1 MPVYETTTMRLTQQE
16 LGSCA
21 LIQDLLP
28 LYIEGEVSPSSRDLI
43 VEHLARCERCAGF
56 MAGAQTTMAQL
67 RRETAL
73 QVNVVQRDE
82 PARKTV
88 KTGQWLLKLIA
99 TFTICVIGAFCAVLI
114 AGGAGSGV
122 PAMSVVGLLAG
133 LCCFGALAAVAQH
146 SIRMSLLRWAGMSA
160 GCIVGVIGCA
170 LAVLSRGE
178 PLGVLTML
186 VLLLMGYGGVWLAL
200 REG

>member
-1 MPVYETTTMRLTQQE
+1 MPVYETTTTRLNQQE

-73 QVNVVQRDE
+73 QVHVVQRDA
-82 PARKTV
+82 PVQQKV
-88 KTGQWLLKLIA
+88 KAGQWLLKLIA
-99 TFTICVIGAFCAVLI
+99 TFTICVIGGLSALLI
-114 AGGAGSGV
+114 FAGVGTSTPG
-122 PAMSVVGLLAG
+122 MSMVGLLAG
-133 LCCFGALAAVAQH
+133 LACFGALAAIAH
-146 SIRMSLLRWAGMSA
+146 NSIRMTMLRWFGLSTS
-160 GCIVGVIGCA
+160 CIIGVIGSA
-170 LAVLSRGE
+170 LVALSRGE

-186 VLLLMGYGGVWLAL
+186 VLWLMGYAGVWLAL